1 VGLLRWRFDCNNGLN
16 GLVHS
21 AARPYEEITSEM
33 IHTLKNGA
41 NMQSMADTPQC
52 PFDEYILLSAQ
63 ATFSRGPTASSIKSP
78 SFVFKC
84 HFYRLRLDTGPYLT
98 RNAL

>member
-1 VGLLRWRFDCNNGLN
+1 VGLLHLRFDCNNGLN

-33 IHTLKNGA
+33 INTLKNGA
-41 NMQSMADTPQC
+41 NMQSMADTPQ
-52 PFDEYILLSAQ
+52 FSSDEYILLSAQ

-78 SFVFKC
+78 SFVFIY
-84 HFYRLRLDTGPYLT
+84 FYRMRLDTG
-98 RNAL
+98 ALSDS

>member
-1 VGLLRWRFDCNNGLN
+1 
-16 GLVHS
+16 
-21 AARPYEEITSEM
+21 
-33 IHTLKNGA
+33 
-41 NMQSMADTPQC
+41 MQSMADTPQC